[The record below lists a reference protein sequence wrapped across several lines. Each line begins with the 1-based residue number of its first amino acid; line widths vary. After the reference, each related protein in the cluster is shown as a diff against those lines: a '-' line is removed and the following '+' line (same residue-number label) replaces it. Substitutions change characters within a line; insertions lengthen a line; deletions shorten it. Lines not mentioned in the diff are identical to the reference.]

1 MEAEGQG
8 PATSTLQAAPL
19 DAAVLGWGGMEVCA
33 VMISK
38 PQSCL
43 TMCVQGKPQN
53 WCLLRGAKPKTKNM
67 GKDPSPKAKRKYFPL
82 FQKQGPVAGDP
93 AAAGRCLQRE
103 LSQKKANTEKAVAS
117 AGTGDR

>member
-1 MEAEGQG
+1 
-8 PATSTLQAAPL
+8 
-19 DAAVLGWGGMEVCA
+19 MEVCP

-38 PQSCL
+38 PQSFVYRDHVC
-43 TMCVQGKPQN
+43 TGKTTELVLASWSKAQDKEH
-53 WCLLRGAKPKTKNM
+53 GKN
-67 GKDPSPKAKRKYFPL
+67 PSPKAKRKYFPL

-103 LSQKKANTEKAVAS
+103 LAQKKANIKKAVAS